1 MDDLAPS
8 TAQLVADRRE
18 QLRKYRAVFAE
29 TYGYAIDPDQ
39 HEAQDGRL
47 RELLAASRLT
57 TLRVTP

>member
-1 MDDLAPS
+1 MDDTAS

-29 TYGYAIDPDQ
+29 TYGYAIDPAQ

-47 RELLAASRLT
+47 RELLEGARS
-57 TLRVTP
+57 